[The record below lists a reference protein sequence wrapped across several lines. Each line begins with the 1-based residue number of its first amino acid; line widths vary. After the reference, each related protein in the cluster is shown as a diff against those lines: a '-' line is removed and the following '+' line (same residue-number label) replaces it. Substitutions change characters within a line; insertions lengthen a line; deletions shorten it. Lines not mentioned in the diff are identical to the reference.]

1 MYTRIEVLNA
11 NLVPEQ
17 VHSTN
22 TKQTD
27 AEIIEKRTPVLV
39 RSCSIRQGSGGDGA
53 WRGGDGITR
62 EIQARE
68 QLKFS
73 ILSDRRVYQPGGAN
87 GGEPGKRGQNSVFR
101 FSKGEGSPLEE
112 VNLGGKAVV
121 PLQPGEYI
129 RISTPGGGGFGRQSA
144 VGM

>member
-1 MYTRIEVLNA
+1 MF
-11 NLVPEQ
+11 EQ

-27 AEIIEKRTPVLV
+27 AEIIEKRTPVIV
-39 RSCSIRQGSGGDGA
+39 RSCSIRQGS
-53 WRGGDGITR
+53 GGDGITR

-73 ILSDRRVYQPGGAN
+73 ILSDRRVYQSGGAN
-87 GGEPGKRGQNSVFR
+87 GGGPGNRGQNSVFR
-101 FSKGEGSPLEE
+101 FSEGEGSPLEE
-112 VNLGGKAVV
+112 VNLGGKAVI

-129 RISTPGGGGFGRQSA
+129 RISTPGGGGFGKQSA
-144 VGM
+144 GGLNLC